1 MNLTILSQVSKLKST
16 YISVLKDVCVRQAYT
31 YVIWWHPRPSTS
43 GGCRLIC
50 SDWGDNFSF
59 GLTGRTWASHLT
71 KRWGI
76 GWHIP
81 QFSFTWGR
89 SWSACGWSWASW
101 RRYCYC
107 WLSGGWWWSVNII
120 MYYWMMVIIQISNT
134 LNKIEWESYYIGSYH
149 SFICISKR
157 GQLYHQIIFESRFW
171 SLYYLIWLISPTML
185 NWFFI
190 IPGFTRGKSCGC
202 ER

>member
-1 MNLTILSQVSKLKST
+1 MIVYIIEINKSKFASNLFHEFHYSEPGLYTKIYV
-16 YISVLKDVCVRQAYT
+16 YFIPVGYVCVRLAYT
-31 YVIWWHPRPSTS
+31 YVTWWHPRPSTS

-120 MYYWMMVIIQISNT
+120 MYYWMMVINQISNT
-134 LNKIEWESYYIGSYH
+134 LNKIE
-149 SFICISKR
+149 
-157 GQLYHQIIFESRFW
+157 
-171 SLYYLIWLISPTML
+171 
-185 NWFFI
+185 
-190 IPGFTRGKSCGC
+190 
-202 ER
+202 